1 MSSAASVADF
11 VTGRLAIHLGP
22 NVARMA
28 VKTFAQKAAALKP
41 EQLTLGDVPRLI
53 EAMRPM
59 LHVMVG
65 KEPGE
70 VVLRDIAREYRIS

>member
-1 MSSAASVADF
+1 MSSSSIADF
-11 VTGRLAIHLGP
+11 VASRLAIHLGP
-22 NVARMA
+22 NVARLA
-28 VKTFAQKAAALKP
+28 VKTFSQKAVALKP
-41 EQLTLGDVPRLI
+41 EQLTLADVPKLI

-70 VVLRDIAREYRIS
+70 VVLREIARAYDID

>member
-1 MSSAASVADF
+1 MANAVSIAEF

-28 VKTFAQKAAALKP
+28 VKTFAQKAVALKP
-41 EQLTLGDVPRLI
+41 EQLTLADVPRLI

-65 KEPGE
+65 RDPGE
-70 VVLRDIAREYRIS
+70 VVLSEIAREYQVA

>member
-1 MSSAASVADF
+1 LSSAAPIADF
-11 VTGRLAIHLGP
+11 VAGRLAIHLGP
-22 NVARMA
+22 NVARLA
-28 VKTFAQKAAALKP
+28 VKTFAQKAVALKP
-41 EQLTLGDVPRLI
+41 EQLTLADVPRLI

-70 VVLRDIAREYRIS
+70 VVLRDIAREYQLA